1 MLSSVVQLTQGT
13 GSVGAAVVVVGVAV
27 VVVGAAV
34 VVVGAAETLKLKIF
48 NHKGEGKRKKRKKEY
63 QDIEHKTISDTV
75 NSIVK
80 ISSIAYYLY
89 QIHGHHFTFTSK
101 AVYFLCENTLD

>member
-1 MLSSVVQLTQGT
+1 MQLTQGT
-13 GSVGAAVVVVGVAV
+13 GSVGAAV

-48 NHKGEGKRKKRKKEY
+48 NHKGEGKRKKWKKEY

-89 QIHGHHFTFTSK
+89 QIHGHPFTFTSK
-101 AVYFLCENTLD
+101 AVYFLCENPLD